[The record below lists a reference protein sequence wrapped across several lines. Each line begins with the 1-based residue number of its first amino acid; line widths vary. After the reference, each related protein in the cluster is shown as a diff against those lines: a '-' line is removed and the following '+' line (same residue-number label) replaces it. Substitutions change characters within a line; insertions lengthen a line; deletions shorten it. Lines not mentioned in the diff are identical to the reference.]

1 MHAVEKSDNGIIPV
15 KASNK
20 IGQPIA
26 ETLEERPLT
35 KGISEYDDCDLY
47 SEIGGSIDRT

>member
-1 MHAVEKSDNGIIPV
+1 MPVAYNPDMYAVEKSDNGIILV
-15 KASNK
+15 KVSNK

-35 KGISEYDDCDLY
+35 KGNF
-47 SEIGGSIDRT
+47 